1 MPEGCSPTAEY
12 LVGIVLMGSMVYIL
26 STTYSADF
34 SSTMPASKNSVLNR
48 KGSKKSYL
56 FESHHASHSLKLLG
70 KLKKK
75 KEA

>member
-34 SSTMPASKNSVLNR
+34 RSTMPAGKNSVLNR
-48 KGSKKSYL
+48 KGSKKSYHL
-56 FESHHASHSLKLLG
+56 FESHHASHSF
-70 KLKKK
+70 
-75 KEA
+75 